1 MRAPGGAGPP
11 RDHGTTPE
19 GTVDPTQDPGSGVRA
34 RHDPSLA
41 ARLRPRLRWAADLIQ
56 PYRTHLFLLAYT
68 PLVLS
73 LDAHPGGIWLQRG
86 LGLLTFLVLWLV
98 TRRLPAAQR
107 RQVWLCVLVATGFE
121 VLGSQ
126 VWGVYRY
133 RHGNIPLYV
142 PPGHGLVYWFG
153 LTADRLPVFRRHGR
167 RAALVVLGGCT
178 LYAALGLTLLPP
190 FTHRLDLQGALCLP
204 VLAWCI
210 LRTPRFA
217 LFAAIFVA
225 TLDLELSGTLAG
237 DWHWLAVAPW
247 DHVPSGNPPSA
258 IAGGYCIIDGTV
270 LALGVLLDRCRHRL
284 GSPVTETVARALRRS
299 AARDARPAAR
309 PTSPGATRP
318 RPAALRRSAPPP
330 A

>member
-1 MRAPGGAGPP
+1 MRRPGSTRPGAGVVARRP
-11 RDHGTTPE
+11 RSGTGTTEPARR
-19 GTVDPTQDPGSGVRA
+19 PPGEA
-34 RHDPSLA
+34 
-41 ARLRPRLRWAADLIQ
+41 RPRLRRAADLLK
-56 PYRTHLFLLAYT
+56 PYRVHLFLLAYT
-68 PLVLS
+68 PLVLA
-73 LDAHPGGIWLQRG
+73 LDGRPGGLWVQRG

-98 TRRLPAAQR
+98 TRRLPEDRR
-107 RQVWLCVLVATGFE
+107 RQVWLCVVVATGFE

-133 RHGNIPLYV
+133 RLGNIPLYV

-153 LTADRLPVFRRHGR
+153 LTAGELPVFRRHGR
-167 RAALVVLGGCT
+167 RAALVILGGCA
-178 LYAALGLTLLPP
+178 LYVVLGLTLLPV
-190 FTHRLDLQGALCLP
+190 FTHRLDVQGALCFP

-237 DWHWLAVAPW
+237 DWRWLAVAPW

-258 IAGGYCIIDGTV
+258 IAGGYCVIDGTV
-270 LALGVLLDRCRHRL
+270 AAIGTLLDRRRRRGGGL
-284 GSPVTETVARALRRS
+284 VPTAAEPPLRRF
-299 AARDARPAAR
+299 AARGARPAAR
-309 PTSPGATRP
+309 PASPGAARS
-318 RPAALRRSAPPP
+318 RPAALPRSAPPP